1 MDSESYKKREK
12 EIPGMR
18 RGQGG
23 TPLSIEEK
31 YDEVRQLI
39 SIGKEK
45 GYLLYDEVNE
55 LLPADIT
62 SADEL
67 DDLFSTFGS
76 AGIEIVDSEQKY
88 REEKLLDRTGEGA
101 EELELDLTPGA
112 LDKTNDPVRM
122 YLREMGTVPL
132 LTREGE
138 VEIAKRIE
146 RGKLAVIKSIS
157 RTPTVARAIMTMGDQ
172 LKNDE
177 RSIRELVTFVDEE
190 LTDDKIEDRK
200 RQVLRQIEAVKKA
213 WLVVEKA
220 KEKLDKTPRGITA
233 RDKRKYHRVRWEWL
247 EARVELSQLIRKIEF
262 TEAVKRRL
270 IDQIKEAVEA
280 VMRVRREIDQM
291 ERQLNPKNKKAKL
304 KEEERK
310 NLLKRQK
317 ELKVQVKTMADE
329 LEETPDQLMRTLET
343 ISRGEIQAE
352 QAKKELVE
360 ANLRLVVSIAKKYTN
375 RGLQFLDLI
384 QEGNIGLMKAVDK
397 FEYRRGYKFSTYAT
411 WWIRQ
416 AITRAIADQA
426 RTIRIPVHM
435 IETINKLIRTSRALV
450 QELGREPTSEE
461 IAKRMDI
468 PVSKVRK
475 VLKIAQEPISLETPI
490 GEEEDSHLGD
500 FIEDRQVVSP
510 SDAVINLNLKEQ
522 TDSVLKTLTPRE
534 EKVIKMRFGVG
545 DGSEHTLEE
554 VGQSFAVTRE
564 RIRQIEAKAL
574 RKLRHPSRS
583 RKLRAFLE
591 GRT

>member
-1 MDSESYKKREK
+1 MS
-12 EIPGMR
+12 
-18 RGQGG
+18 
-23 TPLSIEEK
+23 LSLEEK

-39 SIGKEK
+39 AIGKEK
-45 GYLLYDEVNE
+45 GHLSYDEVNE
-55 LLPADIT
+55 LLPAEIT
-62 SADEL
+62 SSDEL
-67 DDLFSTFGS
+67 DDLFTTFGNH
-76 AGIEIVDSEQKY
+76 GIEVVESEQKY
-88 REEKLLDRTGEGA
+88 REDKTRDRRSEGA
-101 EELELDLTPGA
+101 EEPSLDLTPGT

-146 RGKLAVIKSIS
+146 QGKLAAVKSIS
-157 RTPTVARAIMTMGDQ
+157 RTPTVAKGIIFMGEQ
-172 LKNDE
+172 LKSRSLNIRDLVPFGGDEELSDE
-177 RSIRELVTFVDEE
+177 RSEARA
-190 LTDDKIEDRK
+190 
-200 RQVLRQIEAVKKA
+200 RQVLKQIGSVQKALIVVQKLETKLSGILKRDRKKYRR
-213 WLVVEKA
+213 A
-220 KEKLDKTPRGITA
+220 KWKMLRAKIA
-233 RDKRKYHRVRWEWL
+233 
-247 EARVELSQLIRKIEF
+247 LSQKIRRINF
-262 TEAVKRRL
+262 TEAVTRRM
-270 IDQIKEAVEA
+270 IEPIKESVETVQLVQRELDSVSRQLVLKKKRGRLKEDVRKA
-280 VMRVRREIDQM
+280 LMRRQREI
-291 ERQLNPKNKKAKL
+291 RAAL
-304 KEEERK
+304 R
-310 NLLKRQK
+310 
-317 ELKVQVKTMADE
+317 ELTSE
-329 LEETPDQLMRTLET
+329 LESTPEQLTRTLHT
-343 ISRGEIQAE
+343 ITRGEIQAE
-352 QAKKELVE
+352 QAKNELVE

-461 IAKRMDI
+461 IAGRMDI

-500 FIEDRQVVSP
+500 FIEDQNVLSP
-510 SDAVINLNLKEQ
+510 AEAVINLNLKEQ
-522 TDSVLKTLTPRE
+522 TESVLQTLTPRE
-534 EKVIKMRFGVG
+534 ERVIKMRFGVG
-545 DGSEHTLEE
+545 DGKDHTLEE

-574 RKLRHPSRS
+574 RKLRHPNRS

-591 GRT
+591 GRI